1 MVQLAATGAF
11 AGARVVMKDRVHK
24 GSELCP
30 LFITSLMAHNGTVPA
45 EEDWLRL
52 AGFAPKQIAK
62 PGFVAFGKFA
72 VHLVTSGIRRPAK
85 VWACVDDAQFVN
97 GAQYVAPV

>member
-52 AGFAPKQIAK
+52 AGFAPKQTGS
-62 PGFVAFGKFA
+62 PELVTFGKCA
-72 VHLVTSGIRRPAK
+72 VRLETSGSRRTVK
-85 VWACVDDAQFVN
+85 V
-97 GAQYVAPV
+97 